1 MLEADRSTR
10 LVRIQAATSAIEGRI
25 KELADSP
32 AGRDELSAMD
42 NALVI
47 LHVWGK
53 EVAWCTQKGLKKC
66 SAMFNPADTSST
78 ARQTS

>member
-10 LVRIQAATSAIEGRI
+10 LVRIRAATSAIEARI

-32 AGRDELSAMD
+32 AGRDELTAMD

-47 LHVWGK
+47 LHVWEK
-53 EVAWCTQKGLKKC
+53 EVA
-66 SAMFNPADTSST
+66 
-78 ARQTS
+78 